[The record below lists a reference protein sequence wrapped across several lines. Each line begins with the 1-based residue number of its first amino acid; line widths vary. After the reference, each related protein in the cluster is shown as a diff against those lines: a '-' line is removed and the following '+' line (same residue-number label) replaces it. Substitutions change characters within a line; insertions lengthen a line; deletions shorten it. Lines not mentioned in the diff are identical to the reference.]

1 MEIQQYAM
9 TLKKD
14 RPSFEKDPILWW
26 QQNQGRFLLIFEAA
40 PMHLIAPATSVD
52 CERLFSMAG
61 ILYGN
66 KRRGRLRGETA
77 RLLLMI
83 KAHHFEKDSRQNWF
97 EILLSEAKELFFSS
111 SSSWS
116 DEKWLRYGRYYDSD
130 SSSESSDTDYDST
143 GEENSY
149 EENSDAPTLD

>member
-1 MEIQQYAM
+1 
-9 TLKKD
+9 
-14 RPSFEKDPILWW
+14 
-26 QQNQGRFLLIFEAA
+26 
-40 PMHLIAPATSVD
+40 MHLIAPATSVD

-83 KAHHFEKDSRQNWF
+83 KAHHFEKDS
-97 EILLSEAKELFFSS
+97 SS

-143 GEENSY
+143 DEENSY